1 MRVFCR
7 NATKLLSTL
16 RQPLYSS
23 KWGPSSVSQLCRSK
37 DSLSLGKLNAVD
49 CLVDRTDV
57 SLSSLQSLNIFLKPQ
72 VVFYDGVCHLCNAG
86 VNWVIRA
93 DTGKRISFCAVQS
106 EVAEP
111 YLVLCGLT
119 REDVLHRFLF
129 VEGPGRYSQ
138 ASTAALRVAL
148 YLPFPYPLLGA
159 LLVIPA
165 PLRDAVYDF
174 VARRRYAWFG
184 RADSCILP
192 NEDVLNHFIDRD
204 EIMAKLKQKKE
215 F

>member
-23 KWGPSSVSQLCRSK
+23 R
-37 DSLSLGKLNAVD
+37 
-49 CLVDRTDV
+49 
-57 SLSSLQSLNIFLKPQ
+57 
-72 VVFYDGVCHLCNAG
+72 